1 MLNERETRGKE
12 GWISVSLV
20 LHAVIKKG
28 IPTPRYIR
36 GLGSSN
42 GISRDGQKFVLLL
55 HFHFLG
61 TSPKLDRKIFWRLQE
76 TEYF

>member
-1 MLNERETRGKE
+1 
-12 GWISVSLV
+12 VSLV

-61 TSPKLDRKIFWRLQE
+61 TSPKLDRKIF
-76 TEYF
+76 